1 MALGIKLLG
10 RLEVIRNGRP
20 VPLPPSK
27 KTRALLAY
35 LVATHQRHS
44 RAHLCELLWEGPDD
58 PRAAL
63 RWSLT
68 KIRALLDEDGVTR
81 LVTDHEGASFDSSDA
96 QVDLIALRTDV
107 RSGLASA
114 PPDVLR
120 RSADRF
126 RGEFLD
132 GLDLPDCYRYHE
144 WWTAERESVRAVR
157 VAILSALVDRLG
169 HHPDAALTYARARL
183 VVDPF
188 SEAAHIAV
196 IQLLG
201 AAGRTREALQQ
212 YESCRRMLEG
222 QLGAKPSAA
231 LERAR
236 GAVASSRPTDT
247 DAPSCVVVPRPVASV
262 APLVGRSA
270 ERDQIAAA
278 VAAAVAGHSRDFLW
292 ITGEPGIGKTRL
304 LEEVADQV
312 HAANGTVLAGRAY
325 EAEMVRP
332 FGPWIDALRSVT
344 LTLTDESPRADLA
357 PLLPELGAN
366 VPGGDRHRLF
376 EAVVHVLDR
385 LTSLGR
391 PVGLILDDVQWFDEA
406 SVGLLHFVARALA
419 GSRVLV
425 ACGARS
431 TQANDNR
438 AVGGLTRGLRGDGRL
453 RHLALEP
460 LDAAAIGELVKGI
473 GGDVDVKRVVAESE
487 GNALFA
493 IEIARALARGGT
505 AFTETVE
512 GLIIDRLTQLS
523 ERARDL
529 VPWAAALGRSF
540 SPEILRVVS
549 GLAPAELVA
558 AMEDLER
565 RGIIRASASSTAAY
579 DFTHDLIRQAAY
591 RQLSDPRRRV
601 VHLQL
606 ARVLSALPD
615 SEAALAGDVAH
626 HAALGGDDEQA
637 ARASVV
643 AGERSLRMFAYAEA
657 YALAE
662 HGMRRLSS
670 LSKATRLR
678 LHMALLKIAVHASVA
693 VPEARIVDDEIS
705 RVTLEARDAG
715 LAAEVATGFS
725 LLSFRHHQDGNYA
738 AAHDDTLRAAEAGR
752 TDDPAT
758 AARTLG
764 NTGRCLALIE
774 RDIPR
779 AESMLIEAQALA
791 VKAGVELTDIPW
803 GLGLVRAFTGD
814 YDEAVP
820 LLETAVTLARR
831 EQDHWA
837 ECEGLQR
844 LALIELERGNA
855 RAARERARGIAAVA
869 AKMGEGSEGPFAA
882 MLDALAATVLG
893 EPGAERRVTQALDAL
908 RALDAKALLSR
919 ALSLAAATDL
929 GYGHLQQAAI
939 RAEEALRAAEGVG
952 RRSEIVMA
960 LVILARAAL
969 RRGDPAAAERYARA
983 AAAELREPHAVAAH
997 ARRAAAVLTDPGAA

>member
-1 MALGIKLLG
+1 MPLSIRLLG
-10 RLEVIRNGRP
+10 HLEIVRNGSP

-35 LVATHQRHS
+35 LVATPGRHS
-44 RAHLCELLWEGPDD
+44 RARLCELLWEGPDD

-68 KIRALLDEDGVTR
+68 KIRSLLDEEHVTR
-81 LVTDHEGASFDSSDA
+81 LVTDHEGVSFDSSDA
-96 QVDLIALRTDV
+96 DVDLIALRAGV
-107 RSGLASA
+107 RAGVTGTSTE
-114 PPDVLR
+114 VLR
-120 RSADRF
+120 ESADVF

-144 WWTAERESVRAVR
+144 WWTAERESIRAVR
-157 VAILSALVDRLG
+157 VAILSSLADRVRQQ
-169 HHPDAALTYARARL
+169 PDAALTYARARL
-183 VVDPF
+183 MVDPF
-188 SEAAHIAV
+188 SEAAHINV

-201 AAGRTREALQQ
+201 AAGRTREGIQQ

-236 GAVASSRPTDT
+236 AAVGSSRPADA
-247 DAPSCVVVPRPVASV
+247 DAPAPVVVRRPVASA
-262 APLVGRSA
+262 APLVGRA
-270 ERDQIAAA
+270 LERDQIAAA
-278 VAAAVAGHSRDFLW
+278 VAAAVAGQSRDVMW

-304 LEEVADQV
+304 LEEAADQMR
-312 HAANGTVLAGRAY
+312 AAHGTVLAGRAY

-332 FGPWIDALRSVT
+332 FGPWIDALRSVS
-344 LTLTDESPRADLA
+344 LALTDESPRADLA

-376 EAVVHVLDR
+376 EAVVHVLER
-385 LTSLGR
+385 LTSAGR

-431 TQANDNR
+431 ADLNDNR
-438 AVGGLTRGLRGDGRL
+438 AVVGLTRALRGDGRM
-453 RHLALEP
+453 RHLPLEP
-460 LDAAAIGELVKGI
+460 LDAAAIGELVKDI
-473 GGDVDVKRVVAESE
+473 GAEVDVNRVVAESE

-505 AFTETVE
+505 AFSETVE
-512 GLIIDRLTQLS
+512 GLIIDRLTQLN
-523 ERARDL
+523 ERTRDL

-558 AMEDLER
+558 AMEELER
-565 RGIIRASASSTAAY
+565 RGIIRVSTASTAAY

-591 RQLSDPRRRV
+591 RQLSDPRRRI

-606 ARVLSALPD
+606 ARALATLPD
-615 SEAALAGDVAH
+615 PEAALAGDVAH

-637 ARASVV
+637 ARASVA

-662 HGMRRLSS
+662 RGMQRLTN
-670 LSKATRLR
+670 LPKGTRIR
-678 LHMALLKIAVHASVA
+678 LHMALLTIAVHASVA
-693 VPEARIVDDEIS
+693 VPDARNVDGEIS
-705 RVTLEARDAG
+705 RMTFEAQEAG
-715 LAAEVATGFS
+715 LAAEVATGFY

-738 AAHDDTLRAAEAGR
+738 AAHDDTLRAVEASP
-752 TDDPAT
+752 TDDPAA
-758 AARTLG
+758 AARALG

-791 VKAGVELTDIPW
+791 AKAGVEVTDIPW
-803 GLGLVRAFTGD
+803 GLGLVRAFAGD

-820 LLETAVTLARR
+820 LLETAVALARR

-844 LALIELERGNA
+844 IALIELERGHPSGA
-855 RAARERARGIAAVA
+855 RDRARRIAAVA
-869 AKMGEGSEGPFAA
+869 AKMGEGSEAPFAA

-893 EPGAERRVTQALDAL
+893 EPNADDRVTHALDAL

-919 ALSLAAATDL
+919 ALTLAAATDL
-929 GYGHLQQAAI
+929 EYGHLQRAAA
-939 RAEEALRAAEGVG
+939 RAEDALSAATVVG

-960 LVILARAAL
+960 LVILARVAL
-969 RRGDPAAAERYARA
+969 RRGEAAAERYAHA
-983 AAAELREPHAVAAH
+983 AAIELRDPHAVAAH
-997 ARRAAAVLTDPGAA
+997 ARQAAAAITDPGAK